1 MRRETASVA
10 RDEYSAQEAALELLT
25 VQFTADAP
33 SAVGGFDGAALLEA
47 ASHCAGDPS
56 PLLEVLRSAS
66 DAPPVPGSGNTT
78 ALWEMLA
85 SVAALDLTAA
95 RALEPHLDA
104 AAILDQ
110 AGVAWETGT
119 SWGVFAAEGPGMSL
133 EAVDNDDGWILQG
146 EKPWCS
152 LAGSLDRA
160 IITAAVPGGRRAFA
174 VDLRQSTVVSAPS
187 TWVSHGLANIPSG
200 PLQLEGVHGQPV
212 GGTDWYLHRDGFA
225 WGGLSVAS
233 CWFGGAVGLFRSLH
247 RAATIRE
254 PDQLALAWLGEADRL
269 LASGA
274 ALLAAA
280 ASSVDAGHV
289 GWRTAHRVRGHI
301 VALCEGMLSICGR
314 ALGPG
319 PLAFDADHARR
330 VADLTV
336 YIRQHHAARDD
347 AALGRL
353 LIEGTADSPDA
364 RSCPW

>member
-1 MRRETASVA
+1 MEP
-10 RDEYSAQEAALELLT
+10 LT

-33 SAVGGFDGAALLEA
+33 SPDAGFKSAALLEA
-47 ASHCAGDPS
+47 AGHCEGDPT
-56 PLLEVLRSAS
+56 PLLQALRLAPGG
-66 DAPPVPGSGNTT
+66 PPVPGRGGTT
-78 ALWEMLA
+78 ALWELLA

-95 RALEPHLDA
+95 RTLEPHLDA
-104 AAILDQ
+104 AAIFEQ
-110 AGVAWETGT
+110 AGVVWEPGT

-133 EAVDNDDGWILQG
+133 KAIEDDDGWLLQG
-146 EKPWCS
+146 GKPWCS

-174 VDLRQSTVVSAPS
+174 VNLRQGGVVTAPS
-187 TWVSHGLANIPSG
+187 TWASHGLANIPSG
-200 PLQLEGVHGQPV
+200 PLRLEGVQGRPV
-212 GGTDWYLHRDGFA
+212 GGTDWYLRRDGFA
-225 WGGLSVAS
+225 WGGLAVAS
-233 CWFGGAVGLFRSLH
+233 CWFGGAVGLFRTLH
-247 RAATIRE
+247 RAATLRE

-289 GWRTAHRVRGHI
+289 GWRAAHRVRGHI
-301 VALCEGMLSICGR
+301 VSLCEGMLSICGR

-353 LIEGTADSPDA
+353 LIEGTADESGGRP
-364 RSCPW
+364 CPW